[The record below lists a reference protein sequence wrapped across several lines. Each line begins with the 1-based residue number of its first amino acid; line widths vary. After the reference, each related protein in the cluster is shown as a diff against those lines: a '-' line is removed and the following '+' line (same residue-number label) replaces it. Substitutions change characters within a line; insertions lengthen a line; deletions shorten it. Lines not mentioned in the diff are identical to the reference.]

1 MSNKKLGAGAKYAV
15 CILALVAVA
24 AGVTVYLTQRNN
36 QPAQE
41 AAIQEPLVENLA
53 AGTQAVQPTQIA
65 ESGVS
70 VPTTVPAKRP
80 DATQPSTGSTEAT
93 AATAATAAPSAPSGL
108 KTALPVP
115 GDTIGA
121 YAMDCLS
128 YNETTRDWRVHNG
141 VDLAA
146 EAGAPVGAAADG
158 TVYTTYEDDTLG
170 FTVVIR
176 HDGGYTTRY
185 SSLDENL
192 CVSPG
197 DVVTLGQT
205 IGYAGD
211 TALVESVMGSHVH
224 FSVSYQDQDMDPA
237 EFFAMS

>member
-24 AGVTVYLTQRNN
+24 AGITVYLTQRNN

-53 AGTQAVQPTQIA
+53 AGTQAVQPTQA
-65 ESGVS
+65 SASASS
-70 VPTTVPAKRP
+70 VPATVPAKRP

-93 AATAATAAPSAPSGL
+93 AATAAPSAPGGL
-108 KTALPVP
+108 KTAMPVP
-115 GDTIGA
+115 GDTIGG

-170 FTVVIR
+170 YTVVIR

-211 TALVESVMGSHVH
+211 SALVESVMGAHVH

-237 EFFAMS
+237 EFFAMG